1 MNPSK
6 GRKLR
11 TRFLTCTDPKCNCL
25 NCLNHESAMKPDVEC
40 WEEIIHVSNK
50 QMTRLYDIVNEDIGV
65 SYPREIA
72 YTKMNLYTS
81 MN

>member
-1 MNPSK
+1 MNLSK

-11 TRFLTCTDPKCNCL
+11 TCFLTYIDPKCNCL
-25 NCLNHESAMKPDVEC
+25 NCLNHESAMKPVEC
-40 WEEIIHVSNK
+40 RDEIIHVSNK